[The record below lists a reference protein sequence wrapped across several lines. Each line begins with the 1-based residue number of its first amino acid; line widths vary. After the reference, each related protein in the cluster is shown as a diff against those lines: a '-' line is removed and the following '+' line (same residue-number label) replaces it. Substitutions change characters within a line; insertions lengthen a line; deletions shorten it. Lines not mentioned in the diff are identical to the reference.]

1 MEWVTQSEFARKEGV
16 SRMAVNQAIRAGR
29 LRTNGKTGRA
39 CRINA
44 ECTLASTRTNIPAS
58 LKNVPNAGEEQ
69 HPSAMTGYQEART
82 KKLLAEIEAANYRN
96 KQKYNEMLRQV
107 SEKQFELFSS
117 AFAPVKDMLINLNL
131 SARQYEIL
139 RSAIEKAMNDFR
151 QSVSDWNDSLK

>member
-1 MEWVTQSEFARKEGV
+1 MEWMTQAEFARKEGV

-96 KQKYNEMLRQV
+96 EQKYNEMLRQV
-107 SEKQFELFSS
+107 SEKQFELYSA
-117 AFAPVKDMLINLNL
+117 AFAPVKDTLINLHLN
-131 SARQYEIL
+131 SEQYATL
-139 RSAIEKAMNDFR
+139 RSLIEKAMNDFR
-151 QSVSDWNDSLK
+151 QAVTDWNNSLK